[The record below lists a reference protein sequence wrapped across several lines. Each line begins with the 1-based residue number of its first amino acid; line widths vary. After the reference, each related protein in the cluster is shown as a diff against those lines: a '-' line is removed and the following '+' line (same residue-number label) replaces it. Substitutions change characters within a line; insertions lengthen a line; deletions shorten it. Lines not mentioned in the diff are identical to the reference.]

1 MPHSRTAGGPLDR
14 RDAEGLLRHRR
25 SVEHGQRRR
34 GCGVE
39 QTSRH
44 HHWQSCRIGGDGRYL
59 GSPGNEPSM
68 AGMEFGRSRTEPNPH
83 PVARH
88 AAADR
93 GRGTRGQNQTNA
105 DCRGGKRK
113 KVCPGVWWHLP
124 T

>member
-1 MPHSRTAGGPLDR
+1 MGYNTKFEGEFRLDRPLD
-14 RDAEGLLRHRR
+14 DETFDQLAAMDGPF
-25 SVEHGQRRR
+25 
-34 GCGVE
+34 
-39 QTSRH
+39 RH

-68 AGMEFGRSRTEPNPH
+68 AGMEFGRSRTEPDPH
-83 PVARH
+83 PVARR

-105 DCRGGKRK
+105 DCQGGK
-113 KVCPGVWWHLP
+113 